1 MVLHCLATTASHI
14 NTLLE
19 VILGQPGKHEDLEN
33 LTTESANSRQR
44 LLVLL
49 TGLLILGSVLLVHMM
64 VAAVYNYCTT
74 GWSFSDVLYFEFVRS
89 ASVGFGDIIPE
100 DEYTLVGAIFK
111 NILVNIPGQ
120 IVTFAI
126 FVRALPLI
134 S

>member
-1 MVLHCLATTASHI
+1 VIYINNHWLNLHLETQLSIHGQSNCLS
-14 NTLLE
+14 
-19 VILGQPGKHEDLEN
+19 
-33 LTTESANSRQR
+33 
-44 LLVLL
+44 LVEL
-49 TGLLILGSVLLVHMM
+49 SSFQLV
-64 VAAVYNYCTT
+64 
-74 GWSFSDVLYFEFVRS
+74 YFEFVRS